1 MIIDIIISSKAL
13 VISTIIQLNCT
24 WSLDTFLP
32 LIDIDGQLD
41 AVELTSGCVG
51 SPVDLSMWTDICEQC
66 DEGAASAADS
76 VVAVTVVAVG
86 FQQVRGSDGTLWL
99 TRLLTVST
107 IWDRLSVVCL
117 LL

>member
-51 SPVDLSMWTDICEQC
+51 SPVDLSM
-66 DEGAASAADS
+66 
-76 VVAVTVVAVG
+76 
-86 FQQVRGSDGTLWL
+86 
-99 TRLLTVST
+99 
-107 IWDRLSVVCL
+107 
-117 LL
+117 